1 MSSTTINM
9 KILYTVTETFENMY
23 TFENIY
29 TYIRMYMADDNDQK
43 SMKILYK

>member
-1 MSSTTINM
+1 M